1 MVSDVTVT
9 KNSPGTISA
18 YHSEVPSWARTF
30 GAPKNVTS
38 PNTVAIEIR
47 YDHATREPRH
57 DAYARIGNST
67 PATSSVVH
75 STTGMPR
82 AIASTELT
90 SDIAPS
96 KTQSRCPTWRGASE
110 VSNVAT

>member
-57 DAYARIGNST
+57 DAYARIKQHAGDQQRRTQHDGHAASDRFHR
-67 PATSSVVH
+67 AHERHRSEQDAEQ
-75 STTGMPR
+75 MPDLAR
-82 AIASTELT
+82 AE
-90 SDIAPS
+90 
-96 KTQSRCPTWRGASE
+96 
-110 VSNVAT
+110 